1 MAEPNVQGKPDKG
14 TYLKVFLILLAIV
27 ILFSWMFCAAIG
39 IPF

>member
-1 MAEPNVQGKPDKG
+1 MAEPNVEGKPTKK
-14 TYLKVFLILLAIV
+14 TYAKLFLILLVLA